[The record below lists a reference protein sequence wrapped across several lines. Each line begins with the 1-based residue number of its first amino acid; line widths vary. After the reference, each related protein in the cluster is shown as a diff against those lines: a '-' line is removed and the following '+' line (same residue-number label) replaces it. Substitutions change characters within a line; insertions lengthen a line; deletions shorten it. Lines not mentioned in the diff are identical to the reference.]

1 MKVISEN
8 TKKKLAYYFK
18 KIVIYL
24 EDETSNK
31 KGENNDWSLIAEKI
45 VS

>member
-1 MKVISEN
+1 MQRLMKVISDEN
-8 TKKKLAYYFK
+8 TKKNQPINL

-31 KGENNDWSLIAEKI
+31 KGENNN
-45 VS
+45 